1 MDLLNSLESLLPT
14 YEVVLPFSKEKVTF
28 TPFRVKDAKNISI
41 ILQEDNKKL
50 ALNALVDLLKT
61 NSRGT
66 NPLELC
72 LADAE
77 FLFLQIRSKSV
88 DERLNLVYNEEKIQ
102 VYIFDIQTRNEIATK
117 SIQIANDVHVEME
130 TPTIKDLLK
139 LKSLDKEDII
149 KACIKKVIVRG
160 EIFHVNKFVTEEI
173 QKLIDNLPMNV
184 MPKFDE
190 FLKLQP
196 ELFVELQTKEGN
208 KEVSG
213 FLSFFTYR

>member
-14 YEVVLPFSKEKVTF
+14 YEALLPFSKEKVTF

-102 VYIFDIQTRNEIATK
+102 VYIFDIQTRNVIATK